1 MHGRCYYNTLPVS
14 ACLTAQEVSAE
25 DFDPD
30 RDVLFDIPVDENT
43 AEMTCA
49 VVEMPDSTD
58 TDRLY
63 DDTKSL
69 YEKFDPTK
77 VSYSLPVNLQPVL
90 CYKPVLSVFHSPQ
103 PLIRPA
109 VINDISC
116 TCTQ

>member
-1 MHGRCYYNTLPVS
+1 M
-14 ACLTAQEVSAE
+14 SAE

-49 VVEMPDSTD
+49 VVEMPDDSD

-77 VSYSLPVNLQPVL
+77 VSHSLPVNL
-90 CYKPVLSVFHSPQ
+90 
-103 PLIRPA
+103 RPA
-109 VINDISC
+109 RCPLPNL
-116 TCTQ
+116 QARF

>member
-1 MHGRCYYNTLPVS
+1 MRGDSLTSSLALTL
-14 ACLTAQEVSAE
+14 QEVSAE

-49 VVEMPDSTD
+49 VVNIPDSSD

-77 VSYSLPVNLQPVL
+77 VSP
-90 CYKPVLSVFHSPQ
+90 
-103 PLIRPA
+103 
-109 VINDISC
+109 
-116 TCTQ
+116 